1 MFRFIPP
8 HSVLFRS
15 VSFCAVSF
23 RSVPFHVL
31 RFMFVYMLVLLPHRR
46 RPEEEVLGLL
56 ELMRGEGLLPD
67 SYTYVGVIKALVGR
81 DRCERGRE
89 LLEDAKTH
97 LEGEAL
103 SAVYGAVISGC
114 SPLAR

>member
-1 MFRFIPP
+1 MFRF
-8 HSVLFRS
+8 VFF
-15 VSFCAVSF
+15 VSFVFVSF
-23 RSVPFHVL
+23 HSCVS
-31 RFMFVYMLVLLPHRR
+31 YSIPHRR

-56 ELMRGEGLLPD
+56 KLMCGEGLSPD
-67 SYTYVGVIKALVGR
+67 GYTYVGVIKALAGR

-89 LLEDAKTH
+89 LLEDAKSH
-97 LEGEAL
+97 LKGEAL

>member
-1 MFRFIPP
+1 M
-8 HSVLFRS
+8 
-15 VSFCAVSF
+15 
-23 RSVPFHVL
+23 
-31 RFMFVYMLVLLPHRR
+31 
-46 RPEEEVLGLL
+46 LGLL
-56 ELMRGEGLLPD
+56 ELMRGEGLSPD

-89 LLEDAKTH
+89 LLEDAKGH